1 MVPQRLWMQRNKPL
15 ISFVLDNEEQLTKS
29 EIMTRLDFL
38 KSVGFKGPALMAVLT
53 SCVNREDTVVEALS
67 LAATPETP
75 TAADTAAAG
84 TGSTT
89 SMTKFPTSLA
99 ITTQALNLISG
110 TKLRIDLTLS
120 SSASLL
126 KVGGYL
132 VQSGIVVAQSSSG
145 VLVAATQICSHEPKR
160 GIIFNKTEFYC
171 TQHGARFSV
180 TGAGLNTFGRSGLNV
195 YKVATD
201 GNTVVVY

>member
-1 MVPQRLWMQRNKPL
+1 MRCNKLL
-15 ISFVLDNEEQLTKS
+15 IGFVSVNEEQLTKS
-29 EIMTRLDFL
+29 QIMTRLDFL
-38 KSVGFKGPALMAVLT
+38 KSVGFRGPALMAVLS
-53 SCVNREDTVVEALS
+53 SCVNQEDTVVNALS

-75 TAADTAAAG
+75 TVTDTVTAG
-84 TGSTT
+84 TGSTGT
-89 SMTKFPTSLA
+89 TIKFPTSLA
-99 ITTQALNLISG
+99 ITTQALNLITG

-120 SSASLL
+120 SNASLL

-145 VLVAATQICSHEPKR
+145 VLIAATQICSHEPKR

-171 TQHGARFSV
+171 TQHGARFSL
-180 TGAGLNTFGRSGLNV
+180 TGAGLNTFGRNGLTV

-201 GNTVVVY
+201 GNTVVIY